1 MKTFKTLL
9 LVALLIICSISHH
22 SVSYASIIQEE
33 VVSPA
38 DDAVQ
43 SQVLDA
49 YVRNCKFLNIRTSP
63 SVNSDVIATIPQNKH
78 VLVVGQVGKW
88 FKILYDNKIGYV
100 HWKYIKFTESDI
112 REDSKLI
119 GDSIIHYVS
128 SDNRDNNISIACNT
142 INGIILKP
150 GEKFKWSEVV
160 GQTTSQK
167 GYLEAPIIVNKK
179 PTTGFGGGVCQVST
193 TLYNALLDTNIVPDK
208 VYSHSIGC
216 QYAEKD
222 ATVAYGSKDF
232 IFTNSYD
239 YPIQINAYSYKSIV
253 MVDITKVEE

>member
-1 MKTFKTLL
+1 MKTFK
-9 LVALLIICSISHH
+9 ALLIVALFTICTFSNIL
-22 SVSYASIIQEE
+22 VAYASPIQEE
-33 VVSPA
+33 VVIPI
-38 DDAVQ
+38 DDAQ
-43 SQVLDA
+43 QAQVLDA

-63 SVNSDVIATIPQNKH
+63 SASSDVIATIPQH
-78 VLVVGQVGKW
+78 EHLLVVDQTGKW
-88 FKILYDNKIGYV
+88 FKVLYNKKIGYV

-112 REDSKLI
+112 LEDSKLI

-128 SDNRDNNISIACNT
+128 SDNRDNNIKIACNT

-160 GQTTSQK
+160 GQTTSEK
-167 GYLEAPIIVNKK
+167 GYLEAPVIINKK
-179 PTTGFGGGVCQVST
+179 SATDLGGGVCQVST
-193 TLYNALLDTNIVPDK
+193 TLYNALLDTSIIPDK

-222 ATVAYGSKDF
+222 ATVAHGSKDF

-239 YPIQINAYSYKSIV
+239 YPIKINADSYKSIV
-253 MVDITKVEE
+253 MVYITKVEE